1 MKKLLV
7 VTFFAALGL
16 FLVSC
21 SDEVKLQNVLTKD
34 GGRWNVD
41 KLSVSVTNSLDPDNN
56 FASEEFNVGE
66 MTFYESNRGVWITYD
81 TTFMTNVAYYFEWE
95 NTANTIIVNF
105 EDFPD
110 EETEY
115 TINQVSKEEQIW
127 VNQDSEVVGE
137 ATITTTTEITLV
149 KEEEIDNI

>member
-1 MKKLLV
+1 
-7 VTFFAALGL
+7 
-16 FLVSC
+16 
-21 SDEVKLQNVLTKD
+21 VKLQNVLTKD

-41 KLSVSVTNSLDPDNN
+41 KLSVVVTNSLDPDNN
-56 FASEEFNVGE
+56 FASEEFNAGE

-127 VNQDSEVVGE
+127 VNEDQEVVGE

>member
-1 MKKLLV
+1 MKKHLV

-41 KLSVSVTNSLDPDNN
+41 KLSVVVTNSLDPDNN
-56 FASEEFNVGE
+56 FASEEFNAGE

-127 VNQDSEVVGE
+127 VNEDQEVVGE

>member
-1 MKKLLV
+1 MKKHLV

-41 KLSVSVTNSLDPDNN
+41 KLSVVVTNSLDPDNN
-56 FASEEFNVGE
+56 FASEEFNAGE

-105 EDFPD
+105 EDFHD

-127 VNQDSEVVGE
+127 VNEDQEVVGE